1 MSQTNEERNARRRE
15 RYEENKR
22 MRISWKSQEA
32 FLSYLG
38 KMDSATDVL
47 EFYFNEKYGVTLVAL
62 EEEGE
67 EEISFLMESIDS
79 IEYRVERMII
89 VKEAEALLVN
99 L

>member
-22 MRISWKSQEA
+22 MKLMWKSQEA
-32 FLSYLG
+32 FLGYLG

-47 EFYFNEKYGVTLVAL
+47 EFYFNEKYGVTLVAID
-62 EEEGE
+62 
-67 EEISFLMESIDS
+67 EEIDFLMESIDS
-79 IEYRVERMII
+79 MEYKVESNMI
-89 VKEAEALLVN
+89 VREAEALLVN

>member
-22 MRISWKSQEA
+22 MRIMWKRQEA
-32 FLSYLG
+32 LLSYLG

-47 EFYFNEKYGVTLVAL
+47 EFYFNEKYGVTLLAL
-62 EEEGE
+62 EEE

-79 IEYRVERMII
+79 IEYRVERRMI
-89 VKEAEALLVN
+89 VREAEAILVN

>member
-1 MSQTNEERNARRRE
+1 MSKTNEERNARRRE

-22 MRISWKSQEA
+22 MKIMWKSQEA

-47 EFYFNEKYGVTLVAL
+47 EFYFNEKYGVTLVAID
-62 EEEGE
+62 
-67 EEISFLMESIDS
+67 EEIDFLMESIDS
-79 IEYRVERMII
+79 IEYKVESNMI
-89 VKEAEALLVN
+89 VREAEALLVN

>member
-15 RYEENKR
+15 RYEENKK

-47 EFYFNEKYGVTLVAL
+47 EFYFNEKYGVTLVAI
-62 EEEGE
+62 EEE

-79 IEYRVERMII
+79 IEYRVERRMI
-89 VKEAEALLVN
+89 VREAEALLK
-99 L
+99 

>member
-22 MRISWKSQEA
+22 MKIMWKSQEA

-47 EFYFNEKYGVTLVAL
+47 EFYFNEKYGVTLVAID
-62 EEEGE
+62 
-67 EEISFLMESIDS
+67 EEIGFLMESIDS
-79 IEYRVERMII
+79 IEYKVESNMI
-89 VKEAEALLVN
+89 VREAEALLVN

>member
-1 MSQTNEERNARRRE
+1 MSQTNEELNARRRE

-22 MRISWKSQEA
+22 IRIMWERQEA

-62 EEEGE
+62 EEE

>member
-22 MRISWKSQEA
+22 MKIMWKSQEA
-32 FLSYLG
+32 FLSYLE

-47 EFYFNEKYGVTLVAL
+47 EIYFNEKYGVTLVAID
-62 EEEGE
+62 
-67 EEISFLMESIDS
+67 EEIGFLMESIDS
-79 IEYRVERMII
+79 LEYKVERNMI
-89 VKEAEALLVN
+89 VREAEALLVN

>member
-22 MRISWKSQEA
+22 MKIMWKSQEA

-47 EFYFNEKYGVTLVAL
+47 EFYFNEKYGVTLVAI
-62 EEEGE
+62 E

-79 IEYRVERMII
+79 IEYKVESNMI
-89 VKEAEALLVN
+89 VRDAEALLVN

>member
-15 RYEENKR
+15 RYEQNKR
-22 MRISWKSQEA
+22 MKLMWKGQEA

-47 EFYFNEKYGVTLVAL
+47 EFYFNEKYGVTLVAID
-62 EEEGE
+62 
-67 EEISFLMESIDS
+67 EEIDFLMESIDS
-79 IEYRVERMII
+79 IEYKVESNMI
-89 VKEAEALLVN
+89 VREAEALLVN

>member
-22 MRISWKSQEA
+22 MKLMWKSQEA

-47 EFYFNEKYGVTLVAL
+47 EFYFNEKYGVTLVAID
-62 EEEGE
+62 
-67 EEISFLMESIDS
+67 EEIGFLMESIDS
-79 IEYRVERMII
+79 IEYKVESNMI
-89 VKEAEALLVN
+89 VREAEALLVN

>member
-22 MRISWKSQEA
+22 MKIMWKSQEA
-32 FLSYLG
+32 FLSYLE

-47 EFYFNEKYGVTLVAL
+47 EFYFNEKYGVTLVAID
-62 EEEGE
+62 
-67 EEISFLMESIDS
+67 EEIGFLMESIDS
-79 IEYRVERMII
+79 LEYKVERNMI
-89 VKEAEALLVN
+89 VREAEALLVN

>member
-22 MRISWKSQEA
+22 MKIMWKSQEA

-47 EFYFNEKYGVTLVAL
+47 EFYFNEKYGVTLVAID
-62 EEEGE
+62 
-67 EEISFLMESIDS
+67 EEIDFLMESIDS
-79 IEYRVERMII
+79 IEYKVESNMI
-89 VKEAEALLVN
+89 VREAEALLVN

>member
-22 MRISWKSQEA
+22 MKIMWKSQEA

-47 EFYFNEKYGVTLVAL
+47 EFYFNKKYGVTLVAI
-62 EEEGE
+62 EEE
-67 EEISFLMESIDS
+67 EEIGFLMESIDS
-79 IEYRVERMII
+79 LEYKVERNMI
-89 VKEAEALLVN
+89 VREAEALLVN

>member
-47 EFYFNEKYGVTLVAL
+47 EFYFNEKYGVTLVAI
-62 EEEGE
+62 EEE

-79 IEYRVERMII
+79 IEYRVERRMI
-89 VKEAEALLVN
+89 VREAEALLK
-99 L
+99 

>member
-22 MRISWKSQEA
+22 MKIMWKSQEA

-47 EFYFNEKYGVTLVAL
+47 EFYFNEKYGVTLVAID
-62 EEEGE
+62 
-67 EEISFLMESIDS
+67 EEIGFLMESIDS
-79 IEYRVERMII
+79 LEYKVERNMI
-89 VKEAEALLVN
+89 VREAEALLVN

>member
-38 KMDSATDVL
+38 KMDSATDVI
-47 EFYFNEKYGVTLVAL
+47 EFYFNEKYGVTLVAI
-62 EEEGE
+62 EEE

-79 IEYRVERMII
+79 IEYRVERRMI
-89 VKEAEALLVN
+89 VREAEALLK
-99 L
+99 